1 MLYLIVCILASSGMT
16 LLFKVFELKKIN
28 NLQAILA
35 NYLTASFCC
44 NMACK
49 EGPVILTNF
58 WQNDW
63 FVFSV
68 FLGVFFI
75 VVFYAMAMTAQKVAV
90 SVSIVASK
98 MSLVITLFFLYI
110 YYQEA
115 MNIYKWLSI
124 GGALFAVYL
133 TTKREEKTK
142 LSGHW
147 AYIYPLM
154 VFIGS
159 GIVDSSLKYLEITF
173 FKTAD
178 VNAPLGMIFFFAGIS
193 GLVVYLL
200 NQTKERNPIQLK
212 SIIGG
217 ICLGLLNYISTYTL
231 LKTLSDKI
239 LTDSVI
245 FPIINIGVVIVA
257 SVVAM
262 VFFKEH
268 LSKKNFVGIALA
280 VLSIFIL
287 AIS

>member
-1 MLYLIVCILASSGMT
+1 MLYLIICILASAGMT

-28 NLQAILA
+28 TLQALIA

-44 NMACK
+44 NWACK
-49 EGPVILTNF
+49 DEPILLSSF

-63 FVFSV
+63 FIFSI
-68 FLGVFFI
+68 FLGIFFI

-98 MSLVITLFFLYI
+98 MSLVITLLFLYL
-110 YYQEA
+110 YYHEA
-115 MNIYKWLSI
+115 MNIYKWLAI

-142 LSGHW
+142 LAGHW
-147 AYIYPLM
+147 AYIFPLM

-193 GLVVYLL
+193 GLLVFIYS
-200 NQTKERNPIQLK
+200 QTKERSTIQLK

-217 ICLGLLNYISTYTL
+217 VCLGLLNYISTFTL

-239 LTDSVI
+239 LDDSVI

-257 SVVAM
+257 SVIAM
-262 VFFKEH
+262 IFFKEH

>member
-1 MLYLIVCILASSGMT
+1 
-16 LLFKVFELKKIN
+16 
-28 NLQAILA
+28 
-35 NYLTASFCC
+35 
-44 NMACK
+44 
-49 EGPVILTNF
+49 
-58 WQNDW
+58 
-63 FVFSV
+63 
-68 FLGVFFI
+68 
-75 VVFYAMAMTAQKVAV
+75 
-90 SVSIVASK
+90 
-98 MSLVITLFFLYI
+98 
-110 YYQEA
+110 
-115 MNIYKWLSI
+115 
-124 GGALFAVYL
+124 
-133 TTKREEKTK
+133 
-142 LSGHW
+142 
-147 AYIYPLM
+147 
-154 VFIGS
+154 
-159 GIVDSSLKYLEITF
+159 
-173 FKTAD
+173 